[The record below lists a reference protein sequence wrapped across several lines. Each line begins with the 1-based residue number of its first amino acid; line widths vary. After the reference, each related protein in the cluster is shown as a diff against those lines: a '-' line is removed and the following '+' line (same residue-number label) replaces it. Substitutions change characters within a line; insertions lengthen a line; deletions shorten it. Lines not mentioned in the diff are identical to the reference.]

1 MREVKKNKIVETEK
15 LNKLLFNSEQITTI
29 AIAEATDINY
39 QTLYKYRTKQT
50 DIESMKLDFAIRLNE
65 YYDNYYQIKTEKE
78 G

>member
-1 MREVKKNKIVETEK
+1 MKKNKIVETEK